1 MACNTQGLFAFNAS
15 SSTNLCYSARTITL
29 YSGQFSGNFLVG
41 DTMFTD
47 PFCTV
52 PATVNAFYSNGVLT
66 IQLNS
71 VSEIRSI
78 VDCPCDVASFCVHND
93 PSYNDTYA
101 IGGLYNNKGYYSG
114 VTSGNF
120 MYYSSGETR
129 WCLSSSLGGSC
140 VQFGPYGSISNC
152 PDFDDTVMYNGAC
165 VTTTTTTDPCA
176 TFNFDAIF
184 DCLVPESP
192 TPTPSNT
199 PTPTPTPSPSPSNPC
214 GGRGMSVT
222 SSGYTPTPTPTMTP
236 TPTPSPQVTRP
247 CNFSGE
253 VIFNAFSEYMQCANS
268 KKFKDCFTGIDYYT
282 SGVVLVSGT
291 TAPKENYVY
300 NAVINGQGYCVIYE
314 GLYENISG
322 VDNIT
327 LTSEVGSY
335 LNGACLDCLPNL
347 TQTPTPT
354 PTSTPTPTPSPSPC
368 VSYEYRITN
377 QSPAP
382 VKFDYI
388 GCSGSES
395 QNVPAYSASIVCA
408 SVTPTTTSPNI
419 QIESLGSIC
428 I

>member
-1 MACNTQGLFAFNAS
+1 MACNSIFIYTAVTD
-15 SSTNLCYSARTITL
+15 TNLCNGAGSFTRVYADDSVLPFPIL
-29 YSGQFSGNFLVG
+29 SGL
-41 DTMFTD
+41 FTD
-47 PFCTV
+47 SSCLLPIGGT
-52 PATVNAFYSNGVLT
+52 FYFYYQSYVY
-66 IQLNS
+66 
-71 VSEIRSI
+71 
-78 VDCPCDVASFCVHND
+78 
-93 PSYNDTYA
+93 SYNGSDGEIKTSTPCSGTYC
-101 IGGLYNNKGYYSG
+101 IYNTGSYDGNYSTGGTYNSRLYYTGSTG
-114 VTSGNF
+114 F
-120 MYYSSGETR
+120 IFYSSGETR
-129 WCLSSSLGGSC
+129 WCLASNLGNPC
-140 VQFGPYGSISNC
+140 VQFGPYNSTSVV
-152 PDFDDTVMYNGAC
+152 PDLDDTVMYDGAC
-165 VTTTTTTDPCA
+165 VTTTTTTNPCT
-176 TFNFDAIF
+176 TFDFDAVF

-192 TPTPSNT
+192 TPTPTNT

-214 GGRGMSVT
+214 GGRSMTVT

-368 VSYEYRITN
+368 VSYGYRITN
-377 QSPAP
+377 QSPVP
-382 VKFDYI
+382 VKFNYI

-395 QNVPAYSASIVCA
+395 QNVPAYSASIICA

>member
-1 MACNTQGLFAFNAS
+1 MACIDLGIWGYDILS
-15 SSTNLCYSARTITL
+15 YSAACSAEPTVQIWGDSITL
-29 YSGQFSGNFLVG
+29 NESLYTNTGCIPSDLLS
-41 DTMFTD
+41 TD
-47 PFCTV
+47 GY
-52 PATVNAFYSNGVLT
+52 YSNGT
-66 IQLNS
+66 IWFRYDGLAEIIVEIGSCSSPTNEYCIFNTGTYDGNYVYAGTYNS
-71 VSEIRSI
+71 NS
-78 VDCPCDVASFCVHND
+78 
-93 PSYNDTYA
+93 
-101 IGGLYNNKGYYSG
+101 YYSG
-114 VTSGNF
+114 TSLTGF
-120 MYYSSGETR
+120 IFYSITETR
-129 WCLSSSLGGSC
+129 WCLAQNLGDPC
-140 VQFGPYGSISNC
+140 VQFGPYNSASTE
-152 PDFDDTVMYNGAC
+152 PDLDDTVMYEGTC

-176 TFNFDAIF
+176 TFDFDALF

-214 GGRGMSVT
+214 GGRGMTVT

-377 QSPAP
+377 QSPVP

-388 GCSGSES
+388 GCGGSES
-395 QNVPAYSASIVCA
+395 QNVPAYSASIICA

>member
-1 MACNTQGLFAFNAS
+1 MACTNLGQFSFNAL
-15 SSTNLCYSARTITL
+15 TDANICYSALTTTL
-29 YSGQFSGNFLVG
+29 YG
-41 DTMFTD
+41 DSLLTGV
-47 PFCTV
+47 TV
-52 PATVNAFYSNGVLT
+52 YSDYECKILATPGYYCNG
-66 IQLNS
+66 INIYALNGL
-71 VSEIRSI
+71 SEIRSI
-78 VDCPCDVASFCVHND
+78 TACPCTLFYCVHND
-93 PSYNDTYA
+93 ITYNDNYQWKGTYN
-101 IGGLYNNKGYYSG
+101 GYSYYSG
-114 VTSGNF
+114 LTTGKFIFYSTS
-120 MYYSSGETR
+120 ETR
-129 WCLSSSLGGSC
+129 WCLASNLGDPC
-140 VQFGPYGSISNC
+140 VQFGPYGSTSNC
-152 PDFDDTVMYNGAC
+152 PDLDDTVMYDGAC
-165 VTTTTTTDPCA
+165 VTTTTTTNPCT
-176 TFNFDAIF
+176 TFDFDAVF

-214 GGRGMSVT
+214 GGRSMTVT

-282 SGVVLVSGT
+282 SEVVLVSGT
-291 TAPKENYVY
+291 TSPKENYIY

-322 VDNIT
+322 VDNIS
-327 LTSEVGSY
+327 LTSEVGSS
-335 LNGACLDCLPNL
+335 LDGACLDCLPNL

-377 QSPAP
+377 QSPVP

-388 GCSGSES
+388 GCGGSES
-395 QNVPAYSASIVCA
+395 QNVPSYSASIICA